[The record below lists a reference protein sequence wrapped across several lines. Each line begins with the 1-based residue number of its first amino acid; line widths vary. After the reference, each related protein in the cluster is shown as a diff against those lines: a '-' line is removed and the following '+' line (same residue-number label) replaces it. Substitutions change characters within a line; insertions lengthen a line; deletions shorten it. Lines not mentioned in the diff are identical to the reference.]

1 MAKDEDYAIVISG
14 GKQHRVS
21 VGDTVRVARLPQEPG
36 AAVDLD
42 EVLLVSRKG
51 DLKLGAPLVPGAKVR
66 AKVVDH
72 GRDDKITVFKYKSKV
87 RYRRKTG
94 HRQHYT
100 DLAIE
105 RINAGRSRGKKTATV
120 KSEETKEDE

>member
-1 MAKDEDYAIVISG
+1 MAEDKDYAIVVTG

-21 VGDTVRVARLPQEPG
+21 VGDTVRVDRLPQEPG
-36 AAVDLD
+36 SAVDLD
-42 EVLLVSRKG
+42 EVLLLSRKG
-51 DLKLGAPLVPGAKVR
+51 EVRLGTPLVPGAKVK

-94 HRQHYT
+94 HRQRYT

-105 RINAGRSRGKKTATV
+105 KINAGRSRAKKAA
-120 KSEETKEDE
+120 KE

>member
-1 MAKDEDYAIVISG
+1 MTKDEDYAIVMSG

-21 VGDTVRVARLPQEPG
+21 VGDTVRVERLPQEPG
-36 AAVDLD
+36 AAVDLN

-51 DLKLGAPLVPGAKVR
+51 DVRLGAPLVPGAKVK

-72 GRDDKITVFKYKSKV
+72 GRDDKVTVFKYKSKV

-105 RINAGRSRGKKTATV
+105 RINVGRSQSKRSVKA
-120 KSEETKEDE
+120 KSEEAKEDE

>member
-1 MAKDEDYAIVISG
+1 MAEDKDYAIVVSG
-14 GKQHRVS
+14 GQQHRVS
-21 VGDTVRVARLPQEPG
+21 VGETVRVNRLPHELG
-36 AAVDLD
+36 TAVDLD
-42 EVLLVSRKG
+42 EVLLLSRKG
-51 DLKLGAPLVPGAKVR
+51 EVKLGTPLVPGAKVV

-105 RINAGRSRGKKTATV
+105 KINAGRSRAKKAAT
-120 KSEETKEDE
+120 KESQEPKEDE

>member
-1 MAKDEDYAIVISG
+1 MSG

-21 VGDTVRVARLPQEPG
+21 VGDTVRVERLPQEPG
-36 AAVDLD
+36 AAVDLN

-51 DLKLGAPLVPGAKVR
+51 DVRLGAPLVPGAKVK

-72 GRDDKITVFKYKSKV
+72 GRDDKVTVFKYKSKV

-105 RINAGRSRGKKTATV
+105 RINVGRSQSKRSVKA
-120 KSEETKEDE
+120 KSEEAKEDE